1 MAQLGV
7 FTQLDSIGP
16 EDISI
21 DPALARNYNTR
32 LVANVDRGEAWGP
45 EAFTDYV
52 KDNKIWIIVAFVVIL
67 ALIFLFMRNR

>member
-32 LVANVDRGEAWGP
+32 LVANVDRGEA
-45 EAFTDYV
+45 FTDYV